1 MKSVAIISGGSRG
14 IGFAIAQQLINDG
27 FFVHIIGSNSQN
39 LMDAITQLGADN
51 AQSSVCDMSSAGE
64 VISLSKNLSE
74 LYPNIQILVNNV
86 GVFLPG
92 SMMEEP
98 SGQWEKEWELNV
110 SSAYHLTRGLWANL
124 KSTPRAH
131 VFNMCSIASIVSYS
145 AGGTYAVT
153 KHALLGFSK
162 SLREEGRPYGI
173 RVTSLLPGATLT
185 DSWAGVDLPA
195 ERFMSVQSVARVVS
209 LAFEIN
215 NDTQME
221 EVLLRPIQGDI

>member
-14 IGFAIAQQLINDG
+14 IGFAVAQQLILDG
-27 FFVHIIGSNSQN
+27 FFVHIIGSNLEN
-39 LMDAITQLGADN
+39 LKHAVAQLGADN
-51 AQSSVCDMSSAGE
+51 AQSSLCDMSSPTE
-64 VISLSKNLSE
+64 VISLSQNLSS
-74 LYPNIQILVNNV
+74 LYPQLQILVNNV
-86 GVFLPG
+86 GTFLPG
-92 SMMEEP
+92 AMMDEP

-110 SSAYHLTRGLWANL
+110 SSAYHLTRGLWSNL
-124 KSTPRAH
+124 KATSRSH

-185 DSWAGVDLPA
+185 DSWAGVDLPK
-195 ERFMSVQSVARVVS
+195 ERFMSAESVAKVISV
-209 LAFEIN
+209 AYQIN
-215 NDTQME
+215 EDTQME

>member
-14 IGFAIAQQLINDG
+14 IGFAIAQQLIHDG
-27 FFVHIIGSNSQN
+27 FFVHIIGSNPEN
-39 LMDAITQLGADN
+39 LKQAVAQLGVDN
-51 AQSSVCDMSSAGE
+51 AQSSLCDMSSPTE
-64 VISLSKNLSE
+64 VISLSQNLAS
-74 LYPNIQILVNNV
+74 LYPQLQILVNNV
-86 GVFLPG
+86 GTFLPG
-92 SMMEEP
+92 AMMDEP

-110 SSAYHLTRGLWANL
+110 SSAYHLTRGLWSNL
-124 KSTPRAH
+124 KATSRSH

-162 SLREEGRPYGI
+162 SLREEGRLHGI

-185 DSWAGVDLPA
+185 DSWAGVDLPK
-195 ERFMSVQSVARVVS
+195 ERFMSAESVAKVLSV
-209 LAFEIN
+209 AYQIN
-215 NDTQME
+215 EDTLME

>member
-1 MKSVAIISGGSRG
+1 MKPVAIISGGSRG
-14 IGFAIAQQLINDG
+14 IGFSIAQQLIQDG
-27 FFVHIIGSNSQN
+27 FFVHLIGSNQEN
-39 LMDAITQLGADN
+39 LQKATLELGDANVKYSI
-51 AQSSVCDMSSAGE
+51 CDMSIPTE
-64 VISLSKNLSE
+64 VISLSNNLSE

-92 SMMEEP
+92 DMMNEP
-98 SGQWEKEWELNV
+98 IGQWDKLWDLNV
-110 SSAYHLTRGLWANL
+110 SSAYHLTRGIWDNL
-124 KSTPRAH
+124 KNTHRAH

-162 SLREEGRPYGI
+162 SLREEGRPLGI

-185 DSWAGVDLPA
+185 DSWAGVDLPKD
-195 ERFMSVQSVARVVS
+195 RFMSPNSVAKVLS
-209 LAFEIN
+209 LAFQIN
-215 NDTQME
+215 SDTQME

>member
-14 IGFAIAQQLINDG
+14 IGFAVAQQLIHDG
-27 FFVHIIGSNSQN
+27 FFVHIIGSNPEN
-39 LMDAITQLGADN
+39 LKQAVAQLGVDN
-51 AQSSVCDMSSAGE
+51 AQSSLCDMSSPTE
-64 VISLSKNLSE
+64 VISLSQNLAS
-74 LYPNIQILVNNV
+74 LYPQLQILVNNV
-86 GVFLPG
+86 GAFLPG
-92 SMMEEP
+92 AMMDEP

-110 SSAYHLTRGLWANL
+110 SSAYHLTRGLWSNL
-124 KSTPRAH
+124 KATSRAH

-185 DSWAGVDLPA
+185 DSWAGVDLPK
-195 ERFMSVQSVARVVS
+195 ERFMSADSVAKVLSV
-209 LAFEIN
+209 AYQIN
-215 NDTQME
+215 EDTQME

>member
-14 IGFAIAQQLINDG
+14 IGFAVAQQLILDG
-27 FFVHIIGSNSQN
+27 FFVHIIGSNSEN
-39 LMDAITQLGADN
+39 LKTAVVQLGADN
-51 AQSSVCDMSSAGE
+51 AQSSLCDMSSPKE
-64 VISLSKNLSE
+64 VISLSQNLAS
-74 LYPNIQILVNNV
+74 LYPQLQILVNNV
-86 GVFLPG
+86 GTFLPG
-92 SMMEEP
+92 AMMDEP

-110 SSAYHLTRGLWANL
+110 SSAYHLTRGLWSNL
-124 KSTPRAH
+124 KATSRSH

-185 DSWAGVDLPA
+185 DSWAGVDLPK
-195 ERFMSVQSVARVVS
+195 ERFMSAESVAKVILV
-209 LAFEIN
+209 AYQIN
-215 NDTQME
+215 EDTQME

>member
-14 IGFAIAQQLINDG
+14 IGFAVAQQLIYDG
-27 FFVHIIGSNSQN
+27 FFVHIIGSNPENVKQ
-39 LMDAITQLGADN
+39 AVAQLGADN
-51 AQSSVCDMSSAGE
+51 AQSSLCDMSSPKE
-64 VISLSKNLSE
+64 VISLSKNLAS
-74 LYPNIQILVNNV
+74 LYPQLKILVNNV
-86 GVFLPG
+86 GTFLPG
-92 SMMEEP
+92 AMMDEP

-110 SSAYHLTRGLWANL
+110 SSAYHLTRGLWSNL
-124 KSTPRAH
+124 KATSRSH

-185 DSWAGVDLPA
+185 DSWAGVDLPK
-195 ERFMSVQSVARVVS
+195 ERFMSAASVAQVLS
-209 LAFEIN
+209 LAFQIN
-215 NDTQME
+215 EDTQME

>member
-14 IGFAIAQQLINDG
+14 IGFAIAQQLIHDG
-27 FFVHIIGSNSQN
+27 FFVHIIGSNSENLQN
-39 LMDAITQLGADN
+39 ALVQLGVEN
-51 AQSSVCDMSSAGE
+51 AQSSLCDMSIASE
-64 VISLSKNLSE
+64 VISLSQNLTQ
-74 LYPNIQILVNNV
+74 LYPQVQILVNNV

-92 SMMEEP
+92 SMMDEP

-110 SSAYHLTRGLWANL
+110 SSAYHLTRGLWPSL
-124 KSTPRAH
+124 KATSRSH

-162 SLREEGRPYGI
+162 SLREEGRPHGI

-185 DSWAGVDLPA
+185 DSWAGVDLPKD
-195 ERFMSVQSVARVVS
+195 RFMSAESVAKVLSV
-209 LAFEIN
+209 AFQIN
-215 NDTQME
+215 EDTQME

>member
-14 IGFAIAQQLINDG
+14 IGFAVAQQLILDG
-27 FFVHIIGSNSQN
+27 FFVHIIGSNLEN
-39 LMDAITQLGADN
+39 LKQAVAQLGADN
-51 AQSSVCDMSSAGE
+51 AQSSLCDMSSPKE
-64 VISLSKNLSE
+64 VISLSQNLSS
-74 LYPNIQILVNNV
+74 LYPQLQILVNNV
-86 GVFLPG
+86 GAFLPG
-92 SMMEEP
+92 AMMDEP

-110 SSAYHLTRGLWANL
+110 SSAYHLTRGLWSNL
-124 KSTPRAH
+124 KATSRSH

-185 DSWAGVDLPA
+185 DSWAGVDLPK
-195 ERFMSVQSVARVVS
+195 ERFMSAESVAKVLSV
-209 LAFEIN
+209 AYQIN
-215 NDTQME
+215 EDTQME

>member
-14 IGFAIAQQLINDG
+14 IGFAVAQQLILDG
-27 FFVHIIGSNSQN
+27 FFVHIIGSNPEN
-39 LMDAITQLGADN
+39 LKQAVAQLGVDN
-51 AQSSVCDMSSAGE
+51 AQSSLCDLSSPTE
-64 VISLSKNLSE
+64 VISLSQNLAS
-74 LYPNIQILVNNV
+74 LYPQLQILVNNV
-86 GVFLPG
+86 GTFLPG
-92 SMMEEP
+92 AMMDEP
-98 SGQWEKEWELNV
+98 YGQWEKEWELNV
-110 SSAYHLTRGLWANL
+110 SSAYHLTRGLWSNL
-124 KSTPRAH
+124 KATSRSH

-185 DSWAGVDLPA
+185 DSWAGVDLPK
-195 ERFMSVQSVARVVS
+195 ERFMSAESVAKVISV
-209 LAFEIN
+209 AYQIN
-215 NDTQME
+215 EDTQME

>member
-14 IGFAIAQQLINDG
+14 IGFAIAQQLIHDG
-27 FFVHIIGSNSQN
+27 FFVHIIGSNPEN
-39 LMDAITQLGADN
+39 LKQAVAQLGIDN
-51 AQSSVCDMSSAGE
+51 AQSSLCDMSSPAE
-64 VISLSKNLSE
+64 VISLSQNLAS
-74 LYPNIQILVNNV
+74 LYPQLQILVNNV
-86 GVFLPG
+86 GAFLPG
-92 SMMEEP
+92 AMMDEP

-110 SSAYHLTRGLWANL
+110 SSAYHLTRGLWSNL
-124 KSTPRAH
+124 KATSRSH

-162 SLREEGRPYGI
+162 SLREEGRPHGI

-185 DSWAGVDLPA
+185 DSWAGVDLPK
-195 ERFMSVQSVARVVS
+195 ERFMSAESVAKVLSV
-209 LAFEIN
+209 AYQIN
-215 NDTQME
+215 EDTLME